1 MTHSGKQAWFWI
13 MPNVAVGLF
22 VLAMAA
28 LLWILHNH
36 ETEQQRHMLRRDMQ
50 WAEQTI
56 QLHLQVNQETLLLL
70 ANDLALGTL
79 DAASFQ
85 IRASQHMANNP
96 ELVAIF
102 WVDEHEQIHWSA
114 PFESNVR
121 LPGESLS
128 HQRQPLTALQQA
140 RENNKA
146 VYTPL
151 LSSAA
156 GDSYIEI
163 YAPIYAQK
171 KYRGSIGGRYSMKG
185 ILSHLIP
192 AWFSDKYFLR
202 LLDAKNQVISTNSHQ
217 ATDKTGFHDIITL
230 DPPGQGLKLQ
240 VGTFKTDSRLAQT
253 MLVALI
259 LGLSA
264 VIVWS
269 LVALRR
275 HMIRRAQA
283 EEKLRNTACLI
294 TMGEMA
300 SSLAHELNQ
309 PLSAIANY
317 SKGCVDRLMN
327 DQTNPKELLDVLQ
340 KISSQADRA
349 GNIIRHIRDFVSKR
363 ENQRHLC
370 KINDIVTDVMSFA
383 DIEARAQGI
392 KIVFK
397 TEPDLPP
404 LSIDRIMIE
413 QVILNLVKNG
423 VESMQHTEPHKREL
437 SLNVKKS
444 ANTFIEVAI
453 GDRGHGVTP
462 ESLDKLFLPF
472 YTTKPNGMGMGLSIC
487 RSIIEFH
494 QGRLWI
500 EANPGGG
507 SLFKFILPVELNHDR
522 S

>member
-1 MTHSGKQAWFWI
+1 

-36 ETEQQRHMLRRDMQ
+36 ETEQQHHMLRRDMQ

-85 IRASQHMANNP
+85 IRTSQHIANNP

-121 LPGESLS
+121 LPGEPLS
-128 HQRQPLTALQQA
+128 QMQALTALRQT
-140 RENNKA
+140 RESNKA

-151 LSSAA
+151 SSSAA
-156 GDSYIEI
+156 GDAFIEI
-163 YAPIYAQK
+163 YVPIYDQK
-171 KYRGSIGGRYSMKG
+171 KYRGGIGGRYSMKG
-185 ILSHLIP
+185 ILNHLIP

-202 LLDAKNQVISTNSHQ
+202 LLDAKNQVISTNSPQ
-217 ATDKTGFHDIITL
+217 ITDKTGFHDIITL

-240 VGTFKTDSRLAQT
+240 VGAFKTDSGLAQT

-275 HMIRRAQA
+275 HMIRRAQV
-283 EEKLRNTACLI
+283 EEKLQNTACLI

-317 SKGCVDRLMN
+317 SQGCVDRIMN
-327 DQTNPKELLDVLQ
+327 DEVNPKDLLDVLQ
-340 KISSQADRA
+340 KIGSQADRA

-370 KINDIVTDVMSFA
+370 KINDIITDVISFA

-397 TEPDLPP
+397 TESDLPP

-413 QVILNLVKNG
+413 QVILNLIKNG
-423 VESMQHTEPHKREL
+423 VESMQHTELHKREL

-444 ANTFIEVAI
+444 ENVFIEVAI
-453 GDRGHGVTP
+453 GDRGHGIMP

-500 EANPGGG
+500 EPNPGGG
-507 SLFKFILPVELNHDR
+507 SLFKFILPVELNHAR